1 MSRFWTTE
9 LVQIKKKR
17 AEEWFSASPLL
28 LSNGGS
34 FGGFGSE
41 ASYYKCVYF
50 WKRKIMFTIKINP
63 IVFRRLQ
70 ADFPTPPRCAEKAL
84 EKYRVLLEDLLFKAI
99 QRGRDP
105 YDMKLDTYSI
115 PVADLTHKGPQLTA
129 GKLRLHAWL
138 KANQLELVKT
148 VEQGSNLSGL
158 VSKVKLTEWVTIDYE
173 LRDLGQ
179 QLANAKTASEV
190 DALLCADMLE
200 NSNVLTKLFPDYFS
214 LLTAQQKAQV
224 FDFAPID
231 IASLEAYIVWLNTK
245 ATKFPPARVEAL
257 TSQAMLILA
266 VAKYANGFF
275 PMRKKPSEFGRMYY
289 AGLSVQN
296 VDKTLRR
303 AMLGNCWE
311 YDIRAAVITWKLTF
325 AEDLAQQLNPN
336 KSYQQQFW
344 ASILYVTGRKEFMR
358 DVRAETFGRDSGL
371 AVDFQDSL
379 IKQAITAIGFGARAN
394 NNGWREANGEWVNP
408 SLVTIIKNPDER
420 ERFLSC
426 PIVQQFIW
434 EQAQLDKYLADGM
447 KEEMPDI
454 YFSPLVTPKL
464 NPSKSRAVAY
474 LYQHSETLAMN
485 VARRVLNKYGISPIA
500 NIHDAF
506 IVRYKLSVDVQH
518 EIIGEMQAQMQNPY
532 FSIKGSRL
540 EGFEIAP

>member
-1 MSRFWTTE
+1 
-9 LVQIKKKR
+9 
-17 AEEWFSASPLL
+17 
-28 LSNGGS
+28 
-34 FGGFGSE
+34 
-41 ASYYKCVYF
+41 
-50 WKRKIMFTIKINP
+50 
-63 IVFRRLQ
+63 
-70 ADFPTPPRCAEKAL
+70 
-84 EKYRVLLEDLLFKAI
+84 
-99 QRGRDP
+99 
-105 YDMKLDTYSI
+105 
-115 PVADLTHKGPQLTA
+115 
-129 GKLRLHAWL
+129 
-138 KANQLELVKT
+138 
-148 VEQGSNLSGL
+148 
-158 VSKVKLTEWVTIDYE
+158 
-173 LRDLGQ
+173 
-179 QLANAKTASEV
+179 
-190 DALLCADMLE
+190 
-200 NSNVLTKLFPDYFS
+200 
-214 LLTAQQKAQV
+214 
-224 FDFAPID
+224 
-231 IASLEAYIVWLNTK
+231 
-245 ATKFPPARVEAL
+245 
-257 TSQAMLILA
+257 
-266 VAKYANGFF
+266 
-275 PMRKKPSEFGRMYY
+275 MYY
-289 AGLSVQN
+289 AGVSVQN

-311 YDIRAAVITWKLTF
+311 YDVRAAVITWKLTF
-325 AEDLAQQLNPN
+325 AEDLAKKLDPT

-379 IKQAITAIGFGARAN
+379 IKQAVTAIGFGARAN

-426 PIVQQFIW
+426 PIVQQFIR

-447 KEEMPDI
+447 KEEMPDV

-485 VARRVLNKYGISPIA
+485 VARRVLNKYDISPIA

-518 EIIGEMQAQMQNPY
+518 EIIGEMQTQMQNPY

-540 EGFEIAP
+540 EGFVMG

>member
-1 MSRFWTTE
+1 
-9 LVQIKKKR
+9 
-17 AEEWFSASPLL
+17 
-28 LSNGGS
+28 
-34 FGGFGSE
+34 
-41 ASYYKCVYF
+41 
-50 WKRKIMFTIKINP
+50 MFTLKINP
-63 IVFRRLQ
+63 IVLRRLQ
-70 ADFPTPPRCAEKAL
+70 TAFPKPKRCAEKAL
-84 EKYRVLLEDLLFKAI
+84 EKYRVLLEDLLFKAV

-115 PVADLTHKGPQLTA
+115 PVADLTHQGPQLNA
-129 GKLRLHAWL
+129 GKVRLHAWL
-138 KANQLELVKT
+138 KANQMELVKS
-148 VEQGSNLSGL
+148 VEQGSNLTGL
-158 VSKVKLTEWVTIDYE
+158 VSKVKLTEWVTIDYG

-179 QLANAKTASEV
+179 QLANAKTADEV
-190 DALLCADMLE
+190 SALLCADTLE
-200 NSNVLTKLFPDYFS
+200 NSNVLTKLFPDYFTY
-214 LLTAQQKAQV
+214 LTDQQRAQV
-224 FDFAPID
+224 FDTAPID
-231 IASLEAYIVWLNTK
+231 ISSLEAYIVWLNTK
-245 ATKFPPARVEAL
+245 TSKFPPAKLQAL
-257 TSQAMLILA
+257 TSQAMQILA
-266 VAKYANGFF
+266 VAKYTNGFF
-275 PMRKKPSEFGRMYY
+275 PQRRKPSEFGRMYY
-289 AGLSVQN
+289 AGVSVQN
-296 VDKTLRR
+296 VGKTLRR

-311 YDIRAAVITWKLTF
+311 YDVRAAVITWKLTF
-325 AEDLAQQLNPN
+325 AEDLAKKLDPT

-379 IKQAITAIGFGARAN
+379 IKQAVTAIGFGARAN

-426 PIVQQFIW
+426 PIVQQFIR

-447 KEEMPDI
+447 KEEMPDV

-485 VARRVLNKYGISPIA
+485 VARRVLAKYGISPIA

-540 EGFEIAP
+540 EGFRMALK